1 MMNDRRGPGQA
12 DAGLCARCAHV
23 QIVTS
28 SRGST
33 FYLCRL
39 AAVDL
44 RFPRYPRIPVT
55 ECDGFRHDS
64 VPADPTGEEENRR
77 VWVRIKGRMHTIE
90 PARLKPGV
98 TTKSLPAEGDQPGV
112 ESADTGLI
120 RGRALIF
127 WDPMSLP
134 GTKFAKKRDAID
146 TDQITPAADCVSESL
161 DTLDERWK
169 AGSFRYLMPDFR
181 ARVHSGQNFV
191 IAGDRFAIGS
201 SREMSPAGLKGV
213 AEEAGLQMVVV
224 CGHNMGDIFRR
235 NSFNLGLHV
244 VQSPEAVA
252 DARDDDE
259 FNFDPVT
266 RRLTNETQG
275 KSYEPVPLSPKEEEI
290 RRSGGI
296 FEVGRR
302 EFRKSV
308 LTRPSIDWPD
318 RAAAEGMT
326 TTEQI
331 IWAHRVDKELKA
343 RDLKPGMTLRVY
355 ADLLPASD
363 GTAPFS
369 IHTFNQITGGNV
381 IDPRQA
387 AIANDHFVFTGVEAD
402 DKQTSIGREFARI
415 HDIRRPYYATPGDG
429 IFHFYFPEQGLV
441 MPGQFIPGADS
452 HSRAYGAYGAVGI
465 GVGSTTLGFGWATG
479 YIYFTLAKARRVTF
493 KGRLQAW
500 VSGKDIVLELLR
512 QWGAKQSQGM
522 SVELV
527 DADKQLPIAYRN
539 TIANMMA
546 EAEALNGIFAPDDIT
561 YDWYRRKGVS
571 ELPYPPIAPGGQ
583 AVYAIDE
590 SIDLSSV
597 RPMIAK
603 PFSPGN
609 AFPAEEVARERVTFD
624 KAMIG
629 SCTNGSYDDLLQA
642 ALVLVGARSKGM
654 KTVTREFAIFP
665 GSGGVKSQI
674 EQPDPRLGGE
684 SIAEVFRS
692 VGGQIRE
699 SWCGPCFGQGPDALT
714 AGQRAITSFN
724 RNWQNRMGLGGEGY
738 LASPAVVAASALAGY
753 MAPPSEL
760 GLTWDAEV
768 YGV

>member
-1 MMNDRRGPGQA
+1 M
-12 DAGLCARCAHV
+12 HV
-23 QIVTS
+23 
-28 SRGST
+28 
-33 FYLCRL
+33 
-39 AAVDL
+39 
-44 RFPRYPRIPVT
+44 
-55 ECDGFRHDS
+55 
-64 VPADPTGEEENRR
+64 
-77 VWVRIKGRMHTIE
+77 IE

-98 TTKSLPAEGDQPGV
+98 SLRSLPAETDVAGETAPP
-112 ESADTGLI
+112 SALI
-120 RGRALIF
+120 SGRALVF
-127 WDPMSLP
+127 WDPKNP
-134 GTKFAKKRDAID
+134 AGTPFAKKLDAID
-146 TDQITPAADCVSESL
+146 TDQITPATDCVSESL
-161 DTLDERWK
+161 ETLDERWK

-181 ARVHSGQNFV
+181 SRVHRGENFV

-213 AEEAGLQMVVV
+213 AEEAGLQMVIV
-224 CGHNMGDIFRR
+224 CGNNMGDIFRR

-252 DARDDDE
+252 DAQDGDE
-259 FNFDPVT
+259 LTFDPVT
-266 RRLTNETQG
+266 RELRNVSKDKTYQ
-275 KSYEPVPLSPKEEEI
+275 PVPLSAKEEEI

-308 LTRPSIDWPD
+308 ITRPSIDWPSH
-318 RAAAEGMT
+318 RLAEAMT

-331 IWAHRVDKELKA
+331 VWAHRVDKDLTP
-343 RDLKPGMTLRVY
+343 RDLTPGTTVRVY

-369 IHTFNQITGGNV
+369 IHTFNQITGGRA

-387 AIANDHFVFTGVEAD
+387 AIANDHFVFTGVDAD
-402 DKQTSIGREFARI
+402 EKQTSIGREFARVHGI
-415 HDIRRPYYATPGDG
+415 ERPYYATPGDG

-465 GVGSTTLGFGWATG
+465 GVGSTTLGFGWSTG
-479 YIYFTLAKARRVTF
+479 YIYFTLAKARRVEF
-493 KGRLQAW
+493 RGKLQPW

-512 QWGAKQSQGM
+512 KWGSQQSQGM

-546 EAEALNGIFAPDDIT
+546 EAEAQNGIFAPDEIT
-561 YDWYRRKGVS
+561 FAWYRQKGVTD
-571 ELPYPPIAPGGQ
+571 LPYPAITPGVEAKYQ
-583 AVYAIDE
+583 IDE
-590 SIDLSSV
+590 SVDLSAV
-597 RPMIAK
+597 QPMIAK

-609 AFPAEEVARERVTFD
+609 AFPADEVALERLTFD

-642 ALVLVGARSKGM
+642 ALVLRAARPLGA
-654 KTVTREFAIFP
+654 TRVARELAIFP
-665 GSGGVKSQI
+665 GSGGVGRQI
-674 EQPDPRLGGE
+674 ERPDPRLDGE
-684 SIAEVFRS
+684 SIAEVFRAA
-692 VGGQIRE
+692 GGGIRQ

-714 AGQRAITSFN
+714 KGQRAITSFN

-738 LASPAVVAASALAGY
+738 LASPAVVAASALLGY
-753 MAPPSEL
+753 MAPPSAL
-760 GLTWDAEV
+760 GLIWEAEAF
-768 YGV
+768 GV